1 MADRSPAKG
10 TRLCHVITT
19 PTDRYSSGLRTR
31 MEAQIALELGYRV
44 DIITGQGPTDR
55 QLISQGV
62 PGVTYRRLPALTK
75 YIYPHRDLKAL
86 LDLYLFFRR
95 QRYQIVHTHLAKAGV
110 IGRLA
115 AGLAGVP
122 VIVHDVHGPS
132 FSAVHSWPRRRLFIN
147 LERLAGLGTTNYIFY
162 AAHLKESFVSQGI
175 GEKAEKQVI
184 YPDLRLR
191 AFLEAPPL
199 PTADRDH
206 FRSRWQLAPAH
217 LVIGYAA
224 RMVPSKAH
232 HLAIEAL
239 PYLLDRWP
247 QVRLLLVGGAIW
259 PEEQAYLQR
268 LHRLVEDLNLGGKV
282 IFAGHQT
289 QMIPFYQMFDLF
301 VLPSLYEGTANV
313 MLEAM
318 SMGLPVVAFDIP
330 AVAEFCPPEVI
341 ICPFGQ
347 VKGLAEG
354 VARCLTLLTASPA
367 AVRPSLTFRRDL
379 VERFSANSW
388 SQKMIDF
395 YSNLAN
401 GSWRAVCQERPCPG
415 TLKVAKEAGKIRP
428 KA

>member
-1 MADRSPAKG
+1 MADRSPESRS
-10 TRLCHVITT
+10 RLCHVITT
-19 PTDRYSSGLRTR
+19 PTDQYSSGLRTR
-31 MEAQIALELGYRV
+31 MEAQIALDLGFAV
-44 DIITGQGPTDR
+44 DIITGQGPADR

-62 PGVTYRRLPALTK
+62 PGVTYWRFPALTK

-132 FSAVHSWPRRRLFIN
+132 FTTAHSWSRRSLFIN
-147 LERLAGLGTTNYIFY
+147 LERLAGLVTTNYIFY
-162 AAHLKESFVSQGI
+162 TAHLKESFAAQGI
-175 GEKAEKQVI
+175 SEKANKQVI

-199 PTADRDH
+199 PTEERDH
-206 FRSRWQLAPAH
+206 LRSRWQLAPEH

-224 RMVPSKAH
+224 RMVPSKGH

-259 PEEQAYLQR
+259 PEEQAYLRR
-268 LHRLVEDLNLGGKV
+268 LHSLVKNLNLEDKV
-282 IFAGHQT
+282 IFTGHQM
-289 QMIPFYQMFDLF
+289 QMTPFYQVFDLF
-301 VLPSLYEGTANV
+301 VLPSLYEGTANA

-318 SMGLPVVAFDIP
+318 CMGLPVVAFNIP
-330 AVAEFCPPEVI
+330 AVNEFCPSEVI
-341 ICPFGQ
+341 VCPVGQ

-354 VARCLTLLTASPA
+354 LERGITLLTVSPA
-367 AVRPSLTFRRDL
+367 AVRPSLAFRQDL
-379 VERFSANSW
+379 VDRFSANIW
-388 SQKMIDF
+388 RQKVADF

-401 GSWRAVCQERPCPG
+401 GSPRGVG
-415 TLKVAKEAGKIRP
+415 EAGH
-428 KA
+428 ALGT